1 VTIWTLADQES
12 TQAAITQDKIGS
24 LLFKAIATSVISDDD
39 IAKLELIT
47 IEDLITVAKDN
58 TSLMPILQKI
68 RNLFED

>member
-1 VTIWTLADQES
+1 VTIWALADQES